1 MRALIRVLIAFVI
14 LTALP
19 GVAAEGY
26 TISGTITY
34 SNDVPADTMGVVIE
48 CAEFE
53 YDCHEFRGTSSQTD
67 RMGVYEISIEIDETY
82 DGAELFLTIGEESFS
97 HIIDI
102 EESRSPP
109 SGTVTQDIQ
118 LEQDSPPSSLFTG
131 VACGGIIILLA
142 IFASLDRRPIRDQ
155 GGGLLRAANIDV
167 VTCPIC
173 EGRLQRH
180 LLIRHLIVDHE
191 MDTDDA
197 RDMAEIVQVEEE

>member
-26 TISGTITY
+26 TISGTVTY
-34 SNDVPADTMGVVIE
+34 SNDVPADTMEVVIE

-97 HIIDI
+97 HIVDI

-109 SGTVTQDIQ
+109 SGTVYQDIQ

-142 IFASLDRRPIRDQ
+142 IFATLDRRPIRDQ
-155 GGGLLRAANIDV
+155 GDGLLRAANIDV

-180 LLIRHLIVDHE
+180 LLIRHLIVDHDIE
-191 MDTDDA
+191 PSEASRMSETD
-197 RDMAEIVQVEEE
+197 EEE

>member
-26 TISGTITY
+26 TISGKVTY
-34 SNDVPADTMGVVIE
+34 SNDVPADTMEVVIE

-97 HIIDI
+97 HIVDI

-142 IFASLDRRPIRDQ
+142 IFATLDRRPIRDQ
-155 GGGLLRAANIDV
+155 GDGLLRAANIDV

-180 LLIRHLIVDHE
+180 LLIRHLIVDHDIE
-191 MDTDDA
+191 PSEASRMSETD
-197 RDMAEIVQVEEE
+197 EEE

>member
-26 TISGTITY
+26 AISGTVTY
-34 SNDVPADTMGVVIE
+34 SNDVPADTIEVVIE

-155 GGGLLRAANIDV
+155 GDGLLRAANIDV

-180 LLIRHLIVDHE
+180 LLIRHLIVDHDIE
-191 MDTDDA
+191 PSEASRMSETD
-197 RDMAEIVQVEEE
+197 EEE

>member
-1 MRALIRVLIAFVI
+1 MRALILVLIASVI

-19 GVAAEGY
+19 GVAAERY
-26 TISGTITY
+26 TISGTVTY
-34 SNDVPADTMGVVIE
+34 SNDVPVDTMGVVIE

-82 DGAELFLTIGEESFS
+82 DGAELFLTIGDESFS
-97 HIIDI
+97 HIVDI

-142 IFASLDRRPIRDQ
+142 IFATLDRRPIRDQ
-155 GGGLLRAANIDV
+155 GDGLLRAANIDV

-180 LLIRHLIVDHE
+180 LLIRHLIVDHDIE
-191 MDTDDA
+191 PSEASRMSETDYS
-197 RDMAEIVQVEEE
+197 EQE

>member
-26 TISGTITY
+26 TISGTVTY

-109 SGTVTQDIQ
+109 SGTVYQDIQ

-131 VACGGIIILLA
+131 VACGGIVILLA
-142 IFASLDRRPIRDQ
+142 IFATLDRRPIRDQ
-155 GGGLLRAANIDV
+155 GDGLLRAANIDV

-180 LLIRHLIVDHE
+180 LLIRHLIVDHDIE
-191 MDTDDA
+191 PSEASRMSETD
-197 RDMAEIVQVEEE
+197 EEE

>member
-1 MRALIRVLIAFVI
+1 MRALTRVLIASVI

-19 GVAAEGY
+19 SVAAEGY

-34 SNDVPADTMGVVIE
+34 SNDVPADTIEVVIE

-142 IFASLDRRPIRDQ
+142 IFATLDRRPIRDQ
-155 GGGLLRAANIDV
+155 GDGLLRAANIDV

-180 LLIRHLIVDHE
+180 LLIRHLIVDHDIE
-191 MDTDDA
+191 PSEASRMSETD
-197 RDMAEIVQVEEE
+197 EEE